1 VRAASPLSA
10 QLCIRLRLPSS
21 AHRATHSICRAI
33 DPTSS
38 TSTYITFTAAELAGD
53 GAREER
59 AASDRVM
66 DGAGASTV
74 EPPTKPIAAQ
84 PVEPTAPPSPRRRRK
99 KKVTCDTSVPAATL
113 HVLPTSWVITTAW
126 HSMQWPGMWAMPS
139 TNFSTSDPGDGVAGT
154 VGQRAAVERVHA
166 RHEPHAAAGRGRK
179 RHGGDAGR
187 RARQGAAAARAG
199 VCSYVV
205 DTGLIRRRLL
215 RRRSL
220 QEVSR
225 SVGTRRPLYL
235 TATTPRC
242 PSCW

>member
-1 VRAASPLSA
+1 MRAASPLSA

-99 KKVTCDTSVPAATL
+99 KKVTLCPLPLCTCCQPVGSSLLRGIPCSGQECGQCCPRISQPLTRGMGLQAPSDSGQQWSAYMLATSLTQQPGADANATAATL
-113 HVLPTSWVITTAW
+113 DDAHAKAPLRPGQVCVPTSSI
-126 HSMQWPGMWAMPS
+126 PG
-139 TNFSTSDPGDGVAGT
+139 
-154 VGQRAAVERVHA
+154 
-166 RHEPHAAAGRGRK
+166 
-179 RHGGDAGR
+179 
-187 RARQGAAAARAG
+187 
-199 VCSYVV
+199 
-205 DTGLIRRRLL
+205 
-215 RRRSL
+215 
-220 QEVSR
+220 
-225 SVGTRRPLYL
+225 
-235 TATTPRC
+235 
-242 PSCW
+242 